1 MTLRPRKPDTVTA
14 EAWCQLILRHA
25 GLTFRATQVP
35 AVLGYV
41 HEQMAASGAACERSY
56 YETLANEPDGGPE
69 WTALVEHLLNHETRF
84 FRHPASFDVVR
95 THILPELR
103 DARGGR
109 LNFWS
114 AGCSTGQEAYSLAMV
129 AMDDEDLDGDFTVWG
144 GDISRQAIDI
154 ARRARYGSRAVA
166 SVPESYGHRF
176 LRPCHTDGPHEFEI
190 TEDVRRHTRF
200 STTNLVSTS
209 STVNLT
215 YDLIFCQNVLI
226 YLSPM
231 AVSQVVARLASHLS
245 LGGYLLLGPGEGP
258 TQRPPAVETVTID
271 GVRVLR
277 RCHHSTAEA
286 HAC

>member
-1 MTLRPRKPDTVTA
+1 MTLTPRKPDTVTP

-25 GLTFRATQVP
+25 GLTFRATQIP
-35 AVLGYV
+35 AVLGYI
-41 HEQMAASGAACERSY
+41 HEQMAASGAACERAY

-69 WTALVEHLLNHETRF
+69 WIALVEHLLNHETSF

-95 THILPELR
+95 THILPKLR
-103 DARGGR
+103 DARAGR

-129 AMDDEDLDGDFTVWG
+129 AMDDEELDGDFTVWG

-154 ARRARYGSRAVA
+154 ARRGRYGPRAVA
-166 SVPESYGHRF
+166 SIPDQYSRFVHRCPAAES
-176 LRPCHTDGPHEFEI
+176 HEYEI
-190 TEDVRRHTRF
+190 RDEVRRHARF
-200 STTNLVSTS
+200 SATNLVSTA

-215 YDLIFCQNVLI
+215 YDLIFCHNVLI

-231 AVSQVVARLASHLS
+231 AVSQVVALLASRLA

-258 TQRPPAVETVTID
+258 AQRPHALDSVTIN
-271 GVRVLR
+271 GVRMFR
-277 RCHHSTAEA
+277 RRSVATEEA
-286 HAC
+286 QAC